1 MPPHSSSRP
10 LPHHLGSFEF
20 LAGKQHYELW
30 KNNGFPRPSILYDRF
45 CIWRCVSAILNPS
58 VRWRETWC
66 MYRKYV
72 NLAVRAT
79 AVHRRRYGERTT
91 NGMLRLMTS
100 QKSIAIFTEKQR
112 LLSIDMKTKVVQHV
126 PRIKLD
132 NLTTWQLDTFE
143 HRHENKSCS
152 ACLKDQTRQ
161 LDN

>member
-72 NLAVRAT
+72 NLAARAT

-126 PRIKLD
+126 PRI
-132 NLTTWQLDTFE
+132 NLSYFKFWIFKFSNFQFFF
-143 HRHENKSCS
+143 
-152 ACLKDQTRQ
+152 
-161 LDN
+161 

>member
-1 MPPHSSSRP
+1 
-10 LPHHLGSFEF
+10 
-20 LAGKQHYELW
+20 
-30 KNNGFPRPSILYDRF
+30 
-45 CIWRCVSAILNPS
+45 
-58 VRWRETWC
+58 

-72 NLAVRAT
+72 NLAARAT

-132 NLTTWQLDTFE
+132 NLTLLSIDMKTKVVQ
-143 HRHENKSCS
+143 HVSRIK
-152 ACLKDQTRQ
+152 